1 MDDAIFQTNLLF
13 MPKYIYAKTAAQLLG
28 KTEHMF
34 KLLITEDKEFPKS
47 YKRGSR
53 NMYKYSEIIEY
64 ARKG

>member
-1 MDDAIFQTNLLF
+1 